1 MSEKSLPYLQ
11 TIQDRLN
18 WDVLQSRVL
27 SSELLNEVVRF
38 HQKTTNI
45 PSTLLQNVTMW
56 PELLYWIEAVQH
68 TDTLPTLPL
77 ERIELEVTIKEFE
90 ASVKN
95 FDMRWNVGKGVIGTI
110 LYGAFGRGRALHKR
124 YPSAGAL
131 YPIIPILCVFSKTA
145 VKDVEPGSFALDPRQ
160 PALLRLNAWSEGNLL
175 DLQPLVSM
183 AGGDLPSNLAVGYA
197 IDMRRAVTKYR
208 HKGYRHAL
216 IEIGLMAQ
224 SFRETL
230 REVSV
235 QLEIPLGER
244 CWSGFADNALT
255 SMCGLDV
262 RLAPIG
268 LLQWFGKRSDETAG

>member
-18 WDVLQSRVL
+18 SDVFQSRVL
-27 SSELLNEVVRF
+27 SSDLLDQVVKF

-45 PSTLLQNVTMW
+45 PSTLLQNITMW
-56 PELLYWIEAVQH
+56 PELIYWIEAVQH
-68 TDTLPTLPL
+68 TDTLPTLSL
-77 ERIELEVTIKEFE
+77 ERIEMEVTTSEFE
-90 ASVKN
+90 ASARA
-95 FDMRWNVGKGVIGTI
+95 FDKRWHVGKEVIGSI
-110 LYGAFGRGRALHKR
+110 LYGAFGRGRSFHKR

-131 YPIIPILCVFSKTA
+131 YPIIPILCVFSKA
-145 VKDVEPGSFALDPRQ
+145 AMKGVEPGSFAFDARQ
-160 PALLRLNAWSEGNLL
+160 PALLRLNAWSED
-175 DLQPLVSM
+175 DLQDVRSF
-183 AGGDLPSNLAVGYA
+183 ACVTEGDLPSNLAMGYA

-230 REVSV
+230 REASV
-235 QLEIPLGER
+235 RLGTPLGER
-244 CWSGFADNALT
+244 CWSAFADNALT

-268 LLQWFGKRSDETAG
+268 LLQWFGQRSDEAVE